1 MFAQFTRIMRWCLL
15 LLLCIPVLAGLVGVI
30 FPALG
35 YFPAIGANSF
45 SLDVFRT
52 LFALDDIW
60 HMVWLSLFTGVGS
73 TLLAMAGAFLLLA
86 TFYQSSWLEK
96 VQGLLA
102 GKTVEQIEGDRLLVS
117 EKSEDINPGWNLEGS
132 EGTLWGAYNTVTYM
146 VDHKPVRDFGDD
158 QRLNNAFY
166 GNATRD
172 PKLIAYNKAK
182 ELIAA

>member
-86 TFYQSSWLEK
+86 TFSDHGPKKCSGLEIR
-96 VQGLLA
+96 QYDELQLIDRFNEHFSMIDHQRQLHPTPSGL
-102 GKTVEQIEGDRLLVS
+102 EQEFLFALFRRM
-117 EKSEDINPGWNLEGS
+117 
-132 EGTLWGAYNTVTYM
+132 A
-146 VDHKPVRDFGDD
+146 
-158 QRLNNAFY
+158 
-166 GNATRD
+166 
-172 PKLIAYNKAK
+172 
-182 ELIAA
+182 